1 MTVPPSRPRRYQ
13 NSSPNPARSLAFCA
27 PGWRVT
33 WPPRDPRIPA
43 FSPAGPRTWTPSL
56 ARDSL
61 VVRSLILVAGI
72 DIVAAA
78 HARRRDSP
86 AHAEPA
92 DGAPDDGAVF
102 ADTAGCRPSVS
113 SAPSLQSENMLG
125 TRCTAWN
132 NLAASAAL
140 CRAPV
145 LHLSRRAALL
155 PVRCLTLG
163 GSVYVSTPRVN
174 FGERRREISHS
185 RDDRGSIAAPVVA
198 SAQPASP
205 RLQRRS
211 RGSFGV
217 ILEIDA
223 NHNWHR
229 SNRTAVTT
237 ERIADGRQPN
247 CDREQMAFA
256 DRTPCAPNCGPDCR
270 TACR

>member
-13 NSSPNPARSLAFCA
+13 NSWPNPARSLSFCA

-43 FSPAGPRTWTPSL
+43 IPPPDPLTSTPRL
-56 ARDSL
+56 ARDSP
-61 VVRSLILVAGI
+61 VVRPLILVAET

-78 HARRRDSP
+78 HAHRRDSP
-86 AHAEPA
+86 AHAEPFA
-92 DGAPDDGAVF
+92 VAPVDDAVV
-102 ADTAGCRPSVS
+102 ADTAGYRPSVS

-132 NLAASAAL
+132 NPAASAAL

-174 FGERRREISHS
+174 FGERRRSLPS
-185 RDDRGSIAAPVVA
+185 RRRMAPRPTALPSRLPLCHLPSELPQRGCLAN
-198 SAQPASP
+198 ASP
-205 RLQRRS
+205 FSCKPAAESAPRFYTNVPVAGLTAATALGGRR
-211 RGSFGV
+211 
-217 ILEIDA
+217 
-223 NHNWHR
+223 
-229 SNRTAVTT
+229 
-237 ERIADGRQPN
+237 
-247 CDREQMAFA
+247 
-256 DRTPCAPNCGPDCR
+256 
-270 TACR
+270 